1 MADRRLQVFYTV
13 AKQLSFTKAAE
24 CLCMTQPAVTF
35 QIKQLEAQLNISL
48 FERSPSKITLTT
60 AGELAMRYAENIL
73 NLTTEME
80 SRLAEMSEATSGTLT
95 IGASTTIA
103 DYMLPQ
109 MLGLFKARFPQVQL
123 RLSVANSQSI
133 ENRVIDHSL
142 DVGLVESPSHHL
154 SLVTQVLFQDDLV
167 VICAVNHAW
176 AGLASIHPEQLSHE
190 PYIGRELGSGT
201 REVVDQ
207 YLREHKIQSESL
219 DVVMELGSPEAI
231 KGAVEAGLGVAI
243 VSQSTVMKEQKLGKL
258 IAIPLTPVLRRDL
271 TLVYTQEKFRSKL
284 LQSFIDL
291 IVDIPQSSTIG

>member
-35 QIKQLEAQLNISL
+35 QVKQLEAELNISL
-48 FERSPSKITLTT
+48 FERSPSKIILTT
-60 AGELAMRYAENIL
+60 AGELAMHYAENIL

-80 SRLAEMSEATSGTLT
+80 KRLAEMSEAMSGTLT

-133 ENRVIDHSL
+133 ENRVIGHSL

-154 SLVTQVLFQDDLV
+154 SLVTQAFYQDDLV
-167 VICAVNHAW
+167 VICALSHAW
-176 AGLASIHPEQLSHE
+176 AGLASINPEQLSNE
-190 PYIGRELGSGT
+190 PYVGRESGSGT

-207 YLREHKIQSESL
+207 YLREHQIHPESL
-219 DVVMELGSPEAI
+219 EVVMELGSQEAV

-243 VSQSTVMKEQKLGKL
+243 VSKNSVIKERELGKL
-258 IAIPLTPVLRRDL
+258 IAIPLNPSLRRDL

-291 IVDIPQSSTIG
+291 IASVRQQ

>member
-35 QIKQLEAQLNISL
+35 QVKQLEAELNISL
-48 FERSPSKITLTT
+48 FERSPSKIVLTA

-80 SRLAEMSEATSGTLT
+80 KRLAEMGEAMSGTLT

-154 SLVTQVLFQDDLV
+154 SLVTQVFYQDDLV
-167 VICAVNHAW
+167 VICAVSHAW
-176 AGLASIHPEQLSHE
+176 AGLVSINPEQLSIE
-190 PYIGRELGSGT
+190 PYIGRESGSGT

-207 YLREHKIQSESL
+207 YLREHKIHPESL
-219 DVVMELGSPEAI
+219 EVVMELGSQEAI

-243 VSQSTVMKEQKLGKL
+243 VSKSSVMKEQKLGKL
-258 IAIPLTPVLRRDL
+258 IAIPLNPSLRRDL

-291 IVDIPQSSTIG
+291 IADVRQQ

>member
-35 QIKQLEAQLNISL
+35 QVKQLETQLNISL
-48 FERSPSKITLTT
+48 FERTPSKIMLTA
-60 AGELAMRYAENIL
+60 AGALAMQYAEKIL
-73 NLTTEME
+73 NLTSEME
-80 SRLAEMSEATSGTLT
+80 TRLVEMSDQSNGVLM

-109 MLGLFKARFPQVQL
+109 MLGVFKLRFPQVQV
-123 RLSVANSQSI
+123 RLSVANSQTI
-133 ENRVIDHSL
+133 ENRIIDHSL
-142 DVGLVESPSHHL
+142 DVGLVESPSHHP
-154 SLVTQVLFQDDLV
+154 SLITQVFYQDDLV
-167 VICAVNHAW
+167 VICAINHAW
-176 AGLASIHPEQLSHE
+176 AQHGNIHPEQLGNQ
-190 PYIGRELGSGT
+190 PYISREPGSGT

-207 YLREHKIQSESL
+207 YLREHGVQPEML

-243 VSQSTVMKEQKLGKL
+243 VSKATVIKERELGKL
-258 IAIPLTPVLRRDL
+258 VAIPLNPPLRRDL
-271 TLVYTQEKFRSKL
+271 TQVYTQEKFRSKL

-291 IVDIPQSSTIG
+291 IAETPQP

>member
-35 QIKQLEAQLNISL
+35 QVKQLEAQLNISL
-48 FERSPSKITLTT
+48 FERTPSKIILTS
-60 AGELAMRYAENIL
+60 AGELAMQYAEKIL

-80 SRLAEMSEATSGTLT
+80 TRLAEMSGQANGVLM

-109 MLGLFKARFPQVQL
+109 MLGVFKSRFPQVQL
-123 RLSVANSQSI
+123 RLSVANSQTI
-133 ENRVIDHSL
+133 ENRIIDHSL
-142 DVGLVESPSHHL
+142 DIGLVESPSHHP
-154 SLVTQVLFQDDLV
+154 SLITQVFYQDDLV

-176 AGLASIHPEQLSHE
+176 AQCDNIHPEQLGNE
-190 PYIGRELGSGT
+190 PYIGREPGSGT

-207 YLREHKIQSESL
+207 YLREHGVQPELL

-243 VSQSTVMKEQKLGKL
+243 VSKATVIKERELGKL
-258 IAIPLTPVLRRDL
+258 VAIPLYPPLRRDL
-271 TLVYTQEKFRSKL
+271 TQVYTQEKFRSKL

-291 IVDIPQSSTIG
+291 IAETPQP

>member
-35 QIKQLEAQLNISL
+35 QVKQLEAELNISL
-48 FERSPSKITLTT
+48 FERSPSKIILTT
-60 AGELAMRYAENIL
+60 AGELAMHYAENIL

-80 SRLAEMSEATSGTLT
+80 KRLAEMGEAMSGTLT

-133 ENRVIDHSL
+133 ENRVIGHSL

-154 SLVTQVLFQDDLV
+154 SLVTQAFYQDDLV
-167 VICAVNHAW
+167 VICALSHAW
-176 AGLASIHPEQLSHE
+176 AGLASINPEQLSNE
-190 PYIGRELGSGT
+190 PYVGRESGSGT

-207 YLREHKIQSESL
+207 YLREHQIHPESL
-219 DVVMELGSPEAI
+219 EVVMELGSQEAV

-243 VSQSTVMKEQKLGKL
+243 VSKNSVIKERELGKL
-258 IAIPLTPVLRRDL
+258 IAIPLNPSLRRDL

-291 IVDIPQSSTIG
+291 IASVRQQ